1 MILHVWPCRALHHRS
16 LRFAALVVLA
26 AFAFAIAPSPV
37 WAGEVFTDAEW
48 AATNRTPAPAA
59 AGPDAGSLLVVAASL
74 LLVAGLAVGLGW
86 LARRAGADKALLR
99 RGKHLEIVDTV
110 AVGFKRQ
117 LTLVKLGDQVVLVGQ
132 GEHELHTLGTFPA
145 TVLGQAETP
154 VRPIDAMAPAAPVP
168 VPSAFANLLNRIQR
182 TGK

>member
-1 MILHVWPCRALHHRS
+1 MIPPIRPRRAIHHLS
-16 LRFAALVVLA
+16 LRFTALIVLA
-26 AFAFAIAPSPV
+26 AAAIGPAPM

-48 AATNRTPAPAA
+48 AATNRTPAPT

-74 LLVAGLAVGLGW
+74 LMVAGLAVGLGW

-117 LTLVKLGDQVVLVGQ
+117 LTLVKLGDQVILVGQ
-132 GEHELHTLGTFPA
+132 GEHELHTLGAFPA
-145 TVLGQAETP
+145 TVLDSTATP
-154 VRPIDAMAPAAPVP
+154 VRPSEAAAPGP
-168 VPSAFANLLNRIQR
+168 PGPSAFANLLDRIQG
-182 TGK
+182 TGKHT

>member
-1 MILHVWPCRALHHRS
+1 MAL
-16 LRFAALVVLA
+16 LLVGLVGPA
-26 AFAFAIAPSPV
+26 

-48 AATNRTPAPAA
+48 AATNRAAAPAA

-74 LLVAGLAVGLGW
+74 LVVAGLAVGLGW

-117 LTLVKLGDQVVLVGQ
+117 LTLVRLGDQLVLVGQ

-145 TVLGQAETP
+145 TLLGGPE
-154 VRPIDAMAPAAPVP
+154 APAPPAGTSTTAPQ
-168 VPSAFANLLNRIQR
+168 PSAFANLLSRIQGGR
-182 TGK
+182 